1 MIVEG
6 KEVSSVYD
14 KKKNSFFQ
22 HSYYYRAFARLARK
36 VKPGGF
42 TRAQSY
48 YARDDLAR
56 LLAEECYE
64 FAHEFAAEKKQKLS
78 LQYMKLAAR
87 LLGLSLRPKKLADL
101 DEIKK
106 ALAKLKAEKDVA
118 VV

>member
-1 MIVEG
+1 VHDENN
-6 KEVSSVYD
+6 
-14 KKKNSFFQ
+14 NSFFQ
-22 HSYYYRAFARLARK
+22 HLPYYRAFARLARK

-42 TRAQSY
+42 MRAQSY
-48 YARDDLAR
+48 YARDDLTR

-64 FAHEFAAEKKQKLS
+64 FAHQFAAEKKQKLS

-106 ALAKLKAEKDVA
+106 ALARLKTEKDAA